1 VTKNEL
7 KYYASLLKKKYR
19 DEENKFIVE
28 GEKFIQEGINENLL
42 PEIIVTTSETYKGYK
57 DFLSQEELKK
67 VKVEKLKSTE
77 FSKLSD
83 TKNSQGIAAV
93 FKKRENNKNING
105 ENSGLTVCLDRIS
118 DPGNVGT
125 ILRTCSWFGI
135 KNVLLT
141 KECADV
147 YNAKTIRAS
156 AGSIFHLNVFEE
168 INENFLI
175 SLKDE
180 SFKILLA
187 DLQGADVFNYK
198 FEKKIILVFSNEAAG
213 PSKEIIKICDDK
225 ITIPK
230 FGKVESLNVASA
242 SAIIIGEVVK
252 SLS

>member
-1 VTKNEL
+1 M

-19 DEENKFIVE
+19 DEEDKFIVE

-42 PEIIVTTSETYKGYK
+42 PEIIITTNEASKGYK
-57 DFLSQEELKK
+57 DFLSQEKLKK
-67 VKVEKLKSTE
+67 VRVEKLKNTE

-93 FKKRENNKNING
+93 FNKKKKNEKIDDENGNLI
-105 ENSGLTVCLDRIS
+105 VCLDRIS

-141 KECADV
+141 KECADA
-147 YNAKTIRAS
+147 YNTKTIRAS
-156 AGSIFHLNVFEE
+156 AGSIFHLNIMDE
-168 INENFLI
+168 IDEDFLLP
-175 SLKDE
+175 LKNKGIK
-180 SFKILLA
+180 FLLA
-187 DLQGADVFNYK
+187 DLQGADVFNYN
-198 FEKKIILVFSNEAAG
+198 FSKKTILIFSNEASG
-213 PSKEIIKICDDK
+213 PTEEIIKICDDK

-230 FGKVESLNVASA
+230 IGKVESLNVASA
-242 SAIIIGEVVK
+242 SAIIIGEAVK